1 MMSQA
6 EALVKEGRRAADLSI
21 TDDLAKAVD
30 MYARLKQQGADIDL
44 WLGQMSLVEEELNP
58 LQKELLGYIHANVRS
73 RKKLRELLALYAD
86 NVVNTQ
92 TDPNQMALFGGAAAG
107 KGEILDAAAEQVTGK
122 DAGFAAATAPAAEN
136 PELIAQP
143 VAQQVNPAAIS
154 AQTAIND
161 AMRAGAVPAE
171 TPVGA
176 GQPPAVPPQAPVAAP
191 PQAQPEP
198 QRVSAMGAPLGTAD
212 QYSEPPVEEAM
223 LEGWMKQVLP
233 ALDRAESALLDTKN
247 RKTGIAGLD
256 VTSPGEV
263 QAIDEPTRKRMTKY
277 LGQINADMAD
287 AKLAAIRYGEQKR
300 DFALL
305 NYQART
311 GADNLLGTVMPYE
324 FWYTRS
330 MLNWALRSIAR
341 PTTLLNWARLRAL
354 QEKYMEGEGSI
365 PTRLKKKIKIQ
376 MPFLPDWMGGGAYVD
391 PMKQLFPIEQ
401 LTRPWETLGEEKTL
415 ELRKAESAL
424 AQMVESEDIT
434 ESQMQQ
440 ALASRNGPI
449 WERAIAQARNEADS
463 QIKNPLDFAFMM
475 SGPSLPI
482 SMAYS
487 YMTGRQNEIGQLPIT
502 RLIQANTAALGLGG
516 PTGVNIEA
524 GLRKAGGL
532 PEVDQYQD
540 YRVDRMLSNLTA
552 EGKVTADD
560 ARRAMIDRSGPAFDL
575 AQQRVTQM
583 GLWQYWGAPLGVDM
597 FPEGEKGQRALQT
610 VYNQARDKWANGDK
624 NALTAFYDAH
634 PEYEAR
640 RDSFRDPESRLRNY
654 LISDVWD
661 RYMQLPEPDKERN
674 PRPVKE
680 HLPGC
685 LCQQGH
691 PQL

>member
-1 MMSQA
+1 
-6 EALVKEGRRAADLSI
+6 
-21 TDDLAKAVD
+21 
-30 MYARLKQQGADIDL
+30 
-44 WLGQMSLVEEELNP
+44 
-58 LQKELLGYIHANVRS
+58 
-73 RKKLRELLALYAD
+73 
-86 NVVNTQ
+86 
-92 TDPNQMALFGGAAAG
+92 
-107 KGEILDAAAEQVTGK
+107 
-122 DAGFAAATAPAAEN
+122 
-136 PELIAQP
+136 
-143 VAQQVNPAAIS
+143 
-154 AQTAIND
+154 
-161 AMRAGAVPAE
+161 
-171 TPVGA
+171 
-176 GQPPAVPPQAPVAAP
+176 
-191 PQAQPEP
+191 
-198 QRVSAMGAPLGTAD
+198 
-212 QYSEPPVEEAM
+212 
-223 LEGWMKQVLP
+223 
-233 ALDRAESALLDTKN
+233 
-247 RKTGIAGLD
+247 
-256 VTSPGEV
+256 
-263 QAIDEPTRKRMTKY
+263 MTKY

-487 YMTGRQNEIGQLPIT
+487 YMTGRQNGSAGCHHPLDPGQYSRVRAGWADWGQHRSRFT
-502 RLIQANTAALGLGG
+502 QSRRAARDG
-516 PTGVNIEA
+516 PVP
-524 GLRKAGGL
+524 GL
-532 PEVDQYQD
+532 P
-540 YRVDRMLSNLTA
+540 
-552 EGKVTADD
+552 G
-560 ARRAMIDRSGPAFDL
+560 
-575 AQQRVTQM
+575 
-583 GLWQYWGAPLGVDM
+583 
-597 FPEGEKGQRALQT
+597 
-610 VYNQARDKWANGDK
+610 
-624 NALTAFYDAH
+624 
-634 PEYEAR
+634 
-640 RDSFRDPESRLRNY
+640 
-654 LISDVWD
+654 
-661 RYMQLPEPDKERN
+661 
-674 PRPVKE
+674 RP
-680 HLPGC
+680 HAIQPGC
-685 LCQQGH
+685 RREDHCR
-691 PQL
+691 